1 VHLLIDSD
9 PLVYR
14 AGFAAEKLCRGLVY
28 SIAGDDGI
36 YEKIFSPNDEGTA
49 LQQLNKFLEENDD
62 VEELDRYDE
71 VVPEP
76 VENALAT
83 VKHMIR
89 DCLYQAQEH
98 FKLGK
103 DEVRYTCFLS
113 GPGNFREGLATVV
126 PYKGNRKV
134 DHKPYHYS
142 AIRNY
147 LQEVHGAV
155 VIEGRE
161 ADDAVAIRQY
171 EKPGETCIC
180 TFDKDLDQVPGWH
193 YDYNK
198 FTFYYTEEDEGK
210 ALFFQQVLS
219 GDATD
224 NIPGCYRIGKAK
236 AEKIVQEYLLEHPAD
251 WKGLWKVIVE
261 VYEKSV
267 ETHGVKC
274 PYWQLYTE
282 GGAETVALEMAR
294 LVKMQEYEEQLW
306 CPPGTPDLLM
316 LEDMEDDKD

>member
-1 VHLLIDSD
+1 MHLLIDSD

-14 AGFAAEKLCRGLVY
+14 AGFAAEKLCREIIY
-28 SIAGDDGI
+28 SMKGSDDI
-36 YEKIFSPNDEGTA
+36 HQKIFSPNDNGTA
-49 LQQLNKFLEENDD
+49 LQQLKKFLEDNPE
-62 VEELDRYDE
+62 VEELERCDY

-76 VENALAT
+76 IENALAT

-89 DCLYQAQEH
+89 DCIYQAREQ
-98 FKLGK
+98 FSLKA
-103 DEVRYTCFLS
+103 DQITYTCYLS
-113 GPGNFREGLATVV
+113 GPGNFRDGLATVK
-126 PYKGNRKV
+126 PYKGNRKES
-134 DHKPYHYS
+134 HKPHHYS

-147 LQEVHGAV
+147 LQEVHDAV

-161 ADDAVAIRQY
+161 ADDAVAIEQY
-171 EKPGETCIC
+171 QNPGKTCIC

-198 FTFYYTEEDEGK
+198 FTFYYTDESEGQ
-210 ALFFQQVLS
+210 ALFYEQVLS

-224 NIPGCYRIGKAK
+224 NIPGAYKIGKAK
-236 AEKIVQEYLLEHPAD
+236 AETIVTEYLLENKDD
-251 WKGLWKVIVE
+251 WKGLWQKIVDIYEWTVEHHGAKV
-261 VYEKSV
+261 
-267 ETHGVKC
+267 
-274 PYWQLYTE
+274 PYWQLYNE

-316 LEDMEDDKD
+316 ITELNNED